1 MTKLDLTLREVPHMN
16 EEYGLRATY
25 IGDICYV
32 STIRLRG
39 RDEWETLVY
48 GGPWSDRQEQY
59 LTEEG
64 AIRGH
69 DYVVEDIV
77 SSLEMGYIPNE
88 KRIIMSFDGWKMSDY
103 SGYVAIK
110 VGDVTVTINRNDEF
124 VLVSTYHNYGAD
136 NEKIVSQAYVNTKEY
151 GE

>member
-25 IGDICYV
+25 IGDICCV

-64 AIRGH
+64 AISGH
-69 DYVVEDIV
+69 DYVVNDIV

-88 KRIIMSFDGWKMSDY
+88 KRIVMSFDGWEMSDY

-110 VGDVTVTINRNDEF
+110 VGDVTVTINRNDGF

-136 NEKIVSQAYVNTKEY
+136 NEKTVGQVFVNTT
-151 GE
+151 G